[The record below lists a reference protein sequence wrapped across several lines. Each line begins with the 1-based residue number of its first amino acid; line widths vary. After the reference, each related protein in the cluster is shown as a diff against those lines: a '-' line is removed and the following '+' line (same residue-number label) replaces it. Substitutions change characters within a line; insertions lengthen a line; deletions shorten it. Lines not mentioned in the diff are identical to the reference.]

1 MFQHLQDH
9 IEWWPETTLT
19 HNTHTSAIPALSA
32 SSLYTGDFTKGETHN
47 GSHLTKRQGDPRSA
61 WWRRP
66 FWVGAVHPLAWISW
80 CRDKKPQA
88 WEKACAKHR
97 LHIWYYYILLS
108 EEKSI
113 KGYHGVFDWRERFPL
128 QGNCY
133 IIRILYHMLTLML
146 LESIRPKYCNQPG
159 LMVKFGL
166 TFHYSLHDCLRIV
179 VHCVSFFEYF
189 WRIQTHHCWK
199 NLHP

>member
-1 MFQHLQDH
+1 MHVSTSSRSH
-9 IEWWPETTLT
+9 TVYRVMTRN
-19 HNTHTSAIPALSA
+19 NTHTSAIPVLSA
-32 SSLYTGDFTKGETHN
+32 SSLYTGDFTKGETHS

-66 FWVGAVHPLAWISW
+66 FWVGAVHPLAWISG

-113 KGYHGVFDWRERFPL
+113 KGYHGVFDWRDSPYREIVIF
-128 QGNCY
+128 Y
-133 IIRILYHMLTLML
+133 IVPHVD
-146 LESIRPKYCNQPG
+146 PG
-159 LMVKFGL
+159 AIGEYSDVFGL
-166 TFHYSLHDCLRIV
+166 STAINQVWWWSLG
-179 VHCVSFFEYF
+179 
-189 WRIQTHHCWK
+189 WK
-199 NLHP
+199 PL

>member
-1 MFQHLQDH
+1 MGH
-9 IEWWPETTLT
+9 IWP
-19 HNTHTSAIPALSA
+19 SAKEI
-32 SSLYTGDFTKGETHN
+32 
-47 GSHLTKRQGDPRSA
+47 QGAHDDVDPSE
-61 WWRRP
+61 
-66 FWVGAVHPLAWISW
+66 FGAVHPLAWISW

-179 VHCVSFFEYF
+179 VHRVSFFGIFLEDPNPSLLEEF
-189 WRIQTHHCWK
+189 APIIV
-199 NLHP
+199 L